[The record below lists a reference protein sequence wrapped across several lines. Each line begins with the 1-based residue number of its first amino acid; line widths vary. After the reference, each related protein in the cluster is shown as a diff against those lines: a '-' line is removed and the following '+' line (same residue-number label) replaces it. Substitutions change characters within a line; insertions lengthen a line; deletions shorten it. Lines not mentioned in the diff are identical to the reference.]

1 MIPFCYI
8 IRRYF
13 HKGVKKLL
21 LRDYTEEQIKNLV
34 EIIKDCVREN
44 RYTISLEYNKMENI
58 KLIEEYNINEKKRID
73 ILFTLDYRDFCYGL
87 QNLKD
92 GIEQNN
98 LYIFCVERE
107 LYNIEDKKETVDI
120 YLKFNIICNEM
131 EEYRLLVTL
140 HKRNKP
146 ITYVFK

>member
-1 MIPFCYI
+1 M
-8 IRRYF
+8 
-13 HKGVKKLL
+13 LL
-21 LRDYTEEQIKNLV
+21 KDYSEEQIKNLI

-44 RYTISLEYNKMENI
+44 RYTISLEDNKIENI
-58 KLIEEYNINEKKRID
+58 QFIEEYNLNQNKRVN
-73 ILFTLDYRDFCYGL
+73 ILFDLDYKDFCYGL

-98 LYIFCVERE
+98 LYIFCIQKE
-107 LYNIEDKKETVDI
+107 LYNIEDKKELVDI
-120 YLKFNIICNEM
+120 YFKFNIMCNES
-131 EEYRLLVTL
+131 EEYRVLVSL

>member
-8 IRRYF
+8 IRRCF

-21 LRDYTEEQIKNLV
+21 LRDYTEDQIKNLV
-34 EIIKDCVREN
+34 KIIKDCVLEN
-44 RYTISLEYNKMENI
+44 RYTISLEDNRMENI
-58 KLIEEYNINEKKRID
+58 QFIEEYNLNEKKRID
-73 ILFTLDYRDFCYGL
+73 ILFTLDYIDFCYGL

-92 GIEQNN
+92 GVEQNN

-120 YLKFNIICNEM
+120 YLKFNIMCNEM
-131 EEYRLLVTL
+131 EEYRLLVSL